1 MNWEA
6 IGAIGEIIGAISVLA
21 TLIFLS
27 SQLRQ
32 NTITLQQQSSRS
44 SASALQQVSASMMDP
59 NVSGNVSKAYAEID
73 PDLSISQTVQ
83 LEHMMMQYLLV
94 FQQDFLDWDKG
105 LHPSTLWDSRLPL
118 IDAIFVASRAREW
131 WKNVGKHYFTPSFQ
145 KLIDKRLESEARD
158 GGEYFKPLNVS

>member
-1 MNWEA
+1 MNCEA

-32 NTITLQQQSSRS
+32 NTIALQQQSSRS

-73 PDLSISQTVQ
+73 PNLSISQTVQ

-105 LHPSTLWDSRLPL
+105 LHPSTLLDSRLPL
-118 IDAIFVASRAREW
+118 KDAIFVASRAREW
-131 WKNVGKHYFTPSFQ
+131 WKNAGKHLSRQAFKNS
-145 KLIDKRLESEARD
+145 LIRD
-158 GGEYFKPLNVS
+158 

>member
-6 IGAIGEIIGAISVLA
+6 IGAIGEIIGAILVLI

-32 NTITLQQQSSRS
+32 NTIALQQQSSRS

-105 LHPSTLWDSRLPL
+105 LHPSPLWDSRLPL
-118 IDAIFVASRAREW
+118 IDAIFVATRAR
-131 WKNVGKHYFTPSFQ
+131 G
-145 KLIDKRLESEARD
+145 
-158 GGEYFKPLNVS
+158 

>member
-32 NTITLQQQSSRS
+32 NTIALQQQSSRS

-94 FQQDFLDWDKG
+94 FQIYPYNF
-105 LHPSTLWDSRLPL
+105 
-118 IDAIFVASRAREW
+118 
-131 WKNVGKHYFTPSFQ
+131 
-145 KLIDKRLESEARD
+145 
-158 GGEYFKPLNVS
+158 